1 MHTDKVLGYHKS
13 GLPFDA
19 LGTEQNGR
27 QCADIFKSIFVKKIF
42 GSNFHFYLFMR
53 VSHFDNT
60 SKQATGHYLNQ

>member
-27 QCADIFKSIFVKKIF
+27 QCADIFKSIFVKKNIWF
-42 GSNFHFYLFMR
+42 KLSFLF
-53 VSHFDNT
+53 VHEGKS
-60 SKQATGHYLNQ
+60 L